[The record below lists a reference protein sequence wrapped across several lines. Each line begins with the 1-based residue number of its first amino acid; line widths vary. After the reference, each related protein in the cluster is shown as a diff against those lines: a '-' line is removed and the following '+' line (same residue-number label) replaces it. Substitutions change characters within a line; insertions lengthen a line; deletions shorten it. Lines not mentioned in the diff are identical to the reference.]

1 MAKSTKVGFKE
12 SVSGY
17 HNIVQDVRA
26 RKFAPIYLLMGDEEF
41 FIDKLSDLLAIGV
54 LNEAERSFNQIVVYG
69 KDSDSG
75 DIINCA
81 RQMPM
86 MGSYQ
91 VVIVKEAQQL
101 KKIDQLAL
109 YTKAPSETT
118 ILVLCHKQKSLDK
131 RGQLYKSIVAS
142 KGVVYESVKPRDY
155 EISSW
160 LNTFIKSKGSDIAP
174 NALSMIV
181 DHLGADISKISN
193 EVDKL
198 LICLPKDT
206 KLITADHVELN
217 IGISKDFNNF
227 ELTKALSEKNIGRV
241 LMIADY
247 FAKNPKDNPFVVTL
261 SMIFAH
267 FQRIFIY
274 NYQKWVT
281 KRSSMQMPSD
291 MELSKMLK
299 LPTPFFLT
307 EYKQAAA
314 LYPNRSVFVILGLIR
329 EYDMRSKGMN
339 SGGLND
345 GELLRELLLKIFAM

>member
-1 MAKSTKVGFKE
+1 MAKSIKVGFKE
-12 SVSGY
+12 SVASY
-17 HNIVQDVRA
+17 HSIVQDIRA
-26 RKFAPIYLLMGDEEF
+26 RKIAPIYLLMGDEEF
-41 FIDKLSDLLAIGV
+41 FIDKLSDVLALEV
-54 LNEAERSFNQIVVYG
+54 LSEAERAFNQIVAYG

-75 DIINCA
+75 DIINFA

-86 MGSYQ
+86 MGRYQ

-109 YTKAPSETT
+109 YTKSPSKTT
-118 ILVLCHKQKSLDK
+118 ILVLCHKQKSVDK
-131 RGQLYKSIVAS
+131 RGQLYKSIVAG
-142 KGVVYESVKPRDY
+142 KGVVLESVKPRDY

-160 LNTFIKSKGSDIAP
+160 LDTFIKNKGCSIAP
-174 NALSMIV
+174 KALSMIV
-181 DHLGADISKISN
+181 EHLGADITKISN

-206 KLITADHVELN
+206 KLISADHIEQN

-227 ELTKALSEKNIGRV
+227 ELTKALSEKNIGRA

-261 SMIFAH
+261 TMLFSH

-274 NYQKWVT
+274 NYQKWLT
-281 KRSSMQMPSD
+281 THRKLPMPSD
-291 MELSKMLK
+291 MELCKMLK

-307 EYKQAAA
+307 EYKQAAM
-314 LYPNRSVFVILGLIR
+314 LYPNRSVFGILGLIR

-345 GELLRELLLKIFAM
+345 GELLRELLLKFFAS